1 MDRVAAQASS
11 AVYRFCKKPVRI
23 GEVRH
28 KAWQWLIPPTSEID
42 PVWAQRCKDYWEL
55 QQETYGLAFSDF
67 TMVMDWESHVVITFA
82 IVLDVL
88 PGERRVDYVVP
99 RVREERARRQLL
111 NSAGSGSD
119 VELRSA
125 KDVDPLKRA
134 CPSCGVVGGAHSA
147 GCVVAGRKWLS

>member
-1 MDRVAAQASS
+1 MEKVAARASG
-11 AVYRFCKKPVRI
+11 AVYRFSKKPVRI

-28 KAWQWLIPPTSEID
+28 KAWSWLVPPTSEID
-42 PVWAQRCKDYWEL
+42 PVWAARAKDYWEL

-67 TMVMDWESHVVITFA
+67 TMVMDWENHVVITFA

-111 NSAGSGSD
+111 NSAGSDSD
-119 VELRSA
+119 VELRGTR
-125 KDVDPLKRA
+125 DVDPLKRV
-134 CPSCGVVGGAHSA
+134 CPSCGVVGGAHGP